1 MLCVTFHA
9 FRFCVIQAYLI
20 DAKHV
25 AHKHTKAVCCGS
37 STFCTSGPSSDIAY
51 LHTFCVYHVRYT
63 SAVSGVYLQIQQ
75 NYLVHCLYV
84 SIGRPSMMSFIICII
99 YMTLSVLTFDLCKFC
114 DFFWWHVSKM
124 NSSWASLPFNI
135 FHR

>member
-75 NYLVHCLYV
+75 NYL
-84 SIGRPSMMSFIICII
+84 FICIYWAPVYDVI
-99 YMTLSVLTFDLCKFC
+99 YHLHNLYDIIGFDL
-114 DFFWWHVSKM
+114 
-124 NSSWASLPFNI
+124 
-135 FHR
+135 

>member
-9 FRFCVIQAYLI
+9 FRFCVIQAYSI

-51 LHTFCVYHVRYT
+51 LHTFCVYHVCYI
-63 SAVSGVYLQIQQ
+63 LQLSVGFI
-75 NYLVHCLYV
+75 YKSSRTICLYV

-114 DFFWWHVSKM
+114 DLFLMTCF
-124 NSSWASLPFNI
+124 
-135 FHR
+135 